1 MKVLHYIDCLR
12 SEDLISDSV
21 SGLAMNQQTIT
32 EVKIA
37 TRKDNVESIL
47 KDFLPAVV
55 HIHSVG
61 SYQSIMV
68 EQWAHKLN
76 IAVIVSPHQMLNPFI
91 LRKEQPVRH
100 HLKLKLWQQR
110 LLRNA
115 DGILLSDTYEAEQ
128 IEPYHWN
135 DHQQTII
142 NPLLDSKV
150 TMETAAQEVV
160 SFYNKV
166 LDTRYACYMKALE
179 YDAVHSLLHVG
190 VELSSIVDAND
201 ITKVSKLDPE
211 RLLMLRE
218 LNPKQWRYI
227 LLYADD
233 EYIRGDINSA
243 ISYLQLQTPS
253 IDTAAISRF
262 APNNPKKSGD
272 LIADSFADMKERMQE
287 RWKEKLQNESTAL
300 QQLVIMLYN
309 ANRLETKHQLSEHH
323 LACLYA
329 AIKFTQYDEE
339 RLYSYIKSLHL
350 VKFTQK
356 ILHFLTQ
363 KLLLEE
369 GFVPLPFLH
378 IGHSKHT

>member
-21 SGLAMNQQTIT
+21 SGLAMNQQTIA

-61 SYQSIMV
+61 SYQSLMV

-76 IAVIVSPHQMLNPFI
+76 VAVIVSPHQMLNSFI

-150 TMETAAQEVV
+150 TMETATQEVV

-262 APNNPKKSGD
+262 APSNPKKSGD
-272 LIADSFADMKERMQE
+272 LIADSFADMKERTQE
-287 RWKEKLQNESTAL
+287 RWKEKLQNEATAL

-309 ANRLETKHQLSEHH
+309 AHRLETKHQLSEHH
-323 LACLYA
+323 MACLYA

-356 ILHFLTQ
+356 TLHFLTQ